1 MSNIFTDQ
9 FLIVHCPAGAQQHVV
24 TPSGHPYSASPGNPI
39 SVPADDAMILAGW
52 GWILGARGNPLVTEG
67 TSANRPASP
76 AINDRHLD
84 YDCGLQI
91 FWDGATWR
99 DPITGAAV

>member
-1 MSNIFTDQ
+1 MSNI
-9 FLIVHCPAGAQQHVV
+9 IVHVPVGAQQHVV
-24 TPSGHPYSASPGNPI
+24 TAAGRPYSASPGNPI
-39 SVPADDAMILAGW
+39 SVPAEDAMILGGW
-52 GWILGARGNPLVTEG
+52 GWILGARGNPMVTEG
-67 TSANRPASP
+67 PSANRPTAP
-76 AINDRHLD
+76 VVNDRHLD